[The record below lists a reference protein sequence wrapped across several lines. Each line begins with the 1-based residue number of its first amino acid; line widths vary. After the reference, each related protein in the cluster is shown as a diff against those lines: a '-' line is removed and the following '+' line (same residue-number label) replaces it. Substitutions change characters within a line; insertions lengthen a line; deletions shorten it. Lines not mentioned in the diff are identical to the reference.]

1 MTETTGKDMNK
12 KNVEKFVPLQ
22 IMGGAHPV
30 LSQKSSKFVSKKVTL
45 LACPWVFQ
53 GDPEFQ
59 SQQLGLAYIGS
70 FLIDCGHKIAG
81 YIDPMLDG
89 GQFEKVSIETE
100 FQSIYRVG
108 HSDEWIISKIPADTD
123 YIFVNVPFT
132 DSRFVFYPLCNNIK
146 DHFQDVPLVIGG
158 ILATTLPYQILQ
170 ETKADIIVKGEGEIA
185 ASRILNGE
193 PLGSIPGVIYRD
205 EHGEIHENP
214 QRSEQLANIDEIPWI
229 TKYNFR
235 PMDEYVNWSPRGN
248 KINKTFSYIT
258 SRGCPF
264 TCEFCSIPEKGQR
277 WRSFSPERVIEEV
290 KFMIDNYGVTHVEIE
305 DDNFTLKRKHSIPI
319 LKYFKELRD
328 DGYPI
333 NLSFPNGVMI
343 DRLDREHIFAMKDA
357 GTEMIYLPVESGE
370 LKNLIAMNKP
380 VATEHLE
387 QTIKVA
393 EWCAEADLD
402 AGSFF
407 IIGYPGGRVFKG
419 ALQEIIRK
427 DYPDSILEENEDSI
441 WIKGEDE
448 KSFMETV
455 EYAKRLVDIG
465 VKYVTPLIAT
475 PYPGT
480 TMYDICEK
488 FGWLKT
494 PDHSKMITTISYQ
507 DPKVDFVN
515 IDTPWCSC
523 EEAFARWQYLSD
535 VFNIKH
541 NVIKETT
548 T

>member
-1 MTETTGKDMNK
+1 MKQ
-12 KNVEKFVPLQ
+12 NVEKFVPLQ
-22 IMGGAHPV
+22 IAGKSPV
-30 LSQKSSKFVSKKVTL
+30 HSQNNKNFISKKVTL

-70 FLIDCGHKIAG
+70 FLIECGHSVSR
-81 YIDPMLDG
+81 YIDPMLDD
-89 GQFEKVSIETE
+89 GQFKKEPIETE
-100 FQSIYRVG
+100 SQTIYRVG
-108 HSDEWIISKIPADTD
+108 HSDEWIIDNIAKDSD
-123 YIFVNVPFT
+123 YIFINTPFT
-132 DSRFVFYPLCNNIK
+132 DSRFVFYPLCNKIKSNFPNIPI
-146 DHFQDVPLVIGG
+146 VVGG
-158 ILATTLPYQILQ
+158 ILATTLPMQIMS
-170 ETKADIIVKGEGEIA
+170 ETNADIIVKGEGEIA
-185 ASRILNGE
+185 ASRILNGDE
-193 PLGSIPGVIYRD
+193 LSSIPGIVYRD
-205 EHGEIHENP
+205 SDGEIHEHH

-229 TKYNFR
+229 TKYKFR
-235 PMDEYVNWSPRGN
+235 PMKDYVNWSPRGN

-264 TCEFCSIPEKGQR
+264 ACEFCSIPEKGQR
-277 WRSFSPERVIEEV
+277 WRSFSPERVIDEV
-290 KFMIDNYGVTHVEIE
+290 KFMIENYGVTHIEIE

-319 LKYFKELRD
+319 LEYFKGLRE

-387 QTIKVA
+387 QTIRVA
-393 EWCAEADLD
+393 EWCAEADLV

-419 ALQEIIRK
+419 ALQDIVRK
-427 DYPDSILEENEDSI
+427 DYSDSILEENEENI

-455 EYAKRLVDIG
+455 EYAKKLVNIG

-480 TMYDICEK
+480 AMYDICEK

-494 PDHSKMITTISYQ
+494 PDHAKMITTISYQ

-515 IDTPWCSC
+515 IDTPWCSA
-523 EEAFARWQYLSD
+523 EEAFARWQYIYD
-535 VFNIKH
+535 IFDIKH
-541 NVIKETT
+541 NAIKVDE
-548 T
+548 